1 MTQVVM
7 HHPEIG
13 DRAPPIGRSLRLALG
28 LILIVILVLAGRHV
42 DARFLLRTALLVA
55 ALTAAYSLIHLLGSR
70 WCAGLKKWAGAA
82 LATGLLVT
90 VYLIGGPGGLL
101 FGKGEGEFAA
111 GTFLGI
117 SLLFAAI
124 RGDGGCELM
133 SIPAALFGKGSNL
146 ACIVFSPIDSLER
159 RVRRP
164 RKP

>member
-1 MTQVVM
+1 MATD
-7 HHPEIG
+7 HPENG
-13 DRAPPIGRSLRLALG
+13 DQAPPIGRALRLVLG
-28 LILIVILVLAGRHV
+28 FILIVILILAGRHV

-55 ALTAAYSLIHLLGSR
+55 GLVAVYSLIHLLGSR
-70 WCAGLKKWAGAA
+70 WFAGFKKWGGAA
-82 LATGLLVT
+82 LATAVLVA
-90 VYLIGGPGGLL
+90 VYLTGGPGGLL
-101 FGKGEGEFAA
+101 FGKGEGELAA

-159 RVRRP
+159 RLRRP
-164 RKP
+164 RKT